1 MGKRDDE
8 TILLSGQRV
17 LKDDIRLEACG
28 VIDEISSLLG
38 VSRSFLKRDD
48 EVSKVLMEIQSHLF
62 ILGSEISGIGSENA
76 YPRIGDEHLKR
87 LDQLIQEYEGRMPRL
102 SRFIYPG
109 GTPAAAFLHLAR
121 AVSRR
126 GERILV
132 TLSRRFPVDLKVI
145 SYANKL
151 SKLLFLLARYVNLRE
166 GFEEEYWGRIRG

>member
-1 MGKRDDE
+1 MGKGDDE

-17 LKDDIRLEACG
+17 IKDDIRLEACG

-38 VSRSFLKRDD
+38 VCKSFLKKDD
-48 EVSKVLMEIQSHLF
+48 EISEILTEVQSHLF
-62 ILGSEISGIGSENA
+62 VLGSEISGIGSKKA
-76 YPRIGDEHLKR
+76 HPRIGDEHLER
-87 LDQLIQEYEGRMPRL
+87 LDRLIREYEGRIPRL
-102 SRFIYPG
+102 NRFVYPG

-132 TLSRRFPVDLKVI
+132 ALSRRFPLDPKVI

-151 SKLLFLLARYVNLRE
+151 SKLLFLLARYLNLRE
-166 GFEEEYWGRIRG
+166 GVEEEYWGRNG